1 MSVPESSVRV
11 IGDDKCP
18 IYSIGDQFKVVGK
31 SLFTPAGKP
40 ACLILVGDITEILI
54 RYESTSSSS
63 RYVFDCSGCT
73 GMIRMEYTKE
83 QRHVSSDA
91 QLRYSK
97 ELDALAVLLS
107 KYAFFQSLDEDN
119 IKELISLLKVARFS
133 KGETVIKRGEPGK
146 NLYIIVSGKVE
157 VLGGGG
163 VHIAFL
169 EKGEIF
175 GEMSLLSGDPV
186 IATIKVIEPVTV
198 LYLNGK
204 DFRNVLNKFPS
215 LQMYLARLLAKRLA
229 RTNVDRTDIASAM
242 VGNLSEMSPS
252 ELFQA
257 FNINHKTGVL
267 SLALPRGMAEVAF
280 RDGGLVRAEY
290 MDKDGREAFFEI
302 LKEKDGRFK
311 FLPGLSPEE
320 LEFPEIGDFMWLL
333 MEGARRMDEEC
344 DCDKGLSGLLNDY
357 D

>member
-1 MSVPESSVRV
+1 MSLPESVV
-11 IGDDKCP
+11 TIIGDDKCP
-18 IYSIGDQFKVVGK
+18 LYSIGDQFKLTGK
-31 SLFTPAGKP
+31 SLFLPSGKP
-40 ACLILVGDITEILI
+40 ACLILVGDITEVLI
-54 RYESTSSSS
+54 RYESATAP

-73 GMIRMEYTKE
+73 GLIRLEYVKE
-83 QRHVSSDA
+83 QKTVSTES
-91 QLRYSK
+91 QIRYSRD
-97 ELDALAVLLS
+97 LDALAVLLS

-133 KGETVIKRGEPGK
+133 KGESIIKKGEPGK
-146 NLYIIVSGKVE
+146 NLYIIVTGKIE
-157 VLGGGG
+157 VVGDGGI
-163 VHIAFL
+163 HIAFL
-169 EKGEIF
+169 EKSDIF

-186 IATIKVIEPVTV
+186 GATIKVVEPVTV

-229 RTNVDRTDIASAM
+229 RTNVDRIEDIASGM

-267 SLALPRGMAEVAF
+267 SLNLPRGLAEVAF
-280 RDGGLVRAEY
+280 RDGGMVRAEY
-290 MDKDGREAFFEI
+290 MDTEGKEAFFEI
-302 LKEKDGRFK
+302 LKEKDGWFK

-320 LEFPEIGDFMWLL
+320 LEFPELGDFMWLL
-333 MEGARRMDEEC
+333 MEGARRADEAC
-344 DCDKGLSGLLNDY
+344 ACDKGLSTSD
-357 D
+357 DDD

>member
-1 MSVPESSVRV
+1 MSVPESSVRI

-18 IYSIGDQFKVVGK
+18 LYSVGDQFKIIGK
-31 SLFTPAGKP
+31 SLFVPPGKP

-54 RYESTSSSS
+54 RYESTAATS
-63 RYVFDCSGCT
+63 RYLFDCSGCT
-73 GMIRMEYTKE
+73 GIIRLEYIKE
-83 QRHVSSDA
+83 QKHVSSEA
-91 QLRYSK
+91 QIRYSK

-107 KYAFFQSLDEDN
+107 KYAFFQSLDENN
-119 IKELISLLKVARFS
+119 IKDLISLLKVARFS
-133 KGETVIKRGEPGK
+133 KNENVIRKGEPGK

-157 VLGGGG
+157 VLGDNGI
-163 VHIAFL
+163 HIAFL

-215 LQMYLARLLAKRLA
+215 LQMYLARLLARRLA
-229 RTNVDRTDIASAM
+229 RTNVDRTGDIASAM
-242 VGNLSEMSPS
+242 VGSLSEMTPS

-257 FNINHKTGVL
+257 FNINHKTGIL
-267 SLALPRGMAEVAF
+267 SLNLPRGMAEAAF
-280 RDGGLVRAEY
+280 RDGGLIRAEY
-290 MDKDGREAFFEI
+290 MDKEGKEAFFEL
-302 LKEKDGRFK
+302 LKEKEGRFK

-320 LEFPEIGDFMWLL
+320 MEFPEIGDFMWLL
-333 MEGARRMDEEC
+333 MEGARHIDEEC
-344 DCDKGLSGLLNDY
+344 GCDKGLSSLSD